1 MTAHVSESSNP
12 PFPEPPWI
20 TATREVAAEAARGL
34 EGVIMNLLSKEAILQ
49 ADDRRY
55 EIVNVPEWKGEVRLR
70 SLSGAER
77 DQYEAGLTR
86 QVGNTQKIDA
96 RNARAKLVA
105 LSACDEN
112 GQPVF
117 DPKDVIGLGN
127 KSSAALQRLFDAAMR
142 LSGFTEDDM
151 KELEEGFG
159 DAPNGA
165 STSDSQPTSA
175 TPSPNSWHGSTH
187 GN

>member
-1 MTAHVSESSNP
+1 
-12 PFPEPPWI
+12 
-20 TATREVAAEAARGL
+20 
-34 EGVIMNLLSKEAILQ
+34 MNLLSKDQILQ

-55 EIVNVPEWKGEVRLR
+55 EIVSVPEWGGDVRIR

-105 LSACDEN
+105 LSVCDEN

-117 DPKDVIGLGN
+117 DAKDVIGLGN

-159 DAPNGA
+159 EGPNGP
-165 STSDSQPTSA
+165 STSDSPPTLA
-175 TPSPNSWHGSTH
+175 TPLPNSWHGSTPAS
-187 GN
+187 